1 MRLPCIEVPVENSS
15 WENERS
21 HFCGGPN
28 RPMRTLTRDECDTL
42 IRRLR
47 SVRPDTERQWGRM
60 TAHQM
65 VCHLADV
72 CRMAIGQV
80 PVRDTS
86 NALTR
91 TIVKWVAL
99 YLPLR
104 WRPGI
109 VTSAEID
116 QCAGAGTRPG
126 LFAADVADV
135 ETLLT
140 TLSTRGATAAWPAHP
155 VFGPMSHSQWMRW
168 AYLHTDHHLRQ
179 FRATEEHG
187 RTQAAE

>member
-1 MRLPCIEVPVENSS
+1 MPVESS
-15 WENERS
+15 CSENERS
-21 HFCGGPN
+21 HFCIDP
-28 RPMRTLTRDECDTL
+28 RRRMKTLTREECDAL

-47 SVRPDTERQWGRM
+47 SIRSATERQWGRM

-65 VCHLADV
+65 VCHLADA
-72 CRMAIGQV
+72 CRMALGQV

-86 NALTR
+86 TALTR

-99 YLPLR
+99 YLPLQ

-140 TLSTRGATAAWPAHP
+140 VLSTRGATADWPAHP
-155 VFGPMSHSQWMRW
+155 VFGRMSHAQWMRW

-179 FRATEEHG
+179 FRATEE
-187 RTQAAE
+187 RTNTAAE